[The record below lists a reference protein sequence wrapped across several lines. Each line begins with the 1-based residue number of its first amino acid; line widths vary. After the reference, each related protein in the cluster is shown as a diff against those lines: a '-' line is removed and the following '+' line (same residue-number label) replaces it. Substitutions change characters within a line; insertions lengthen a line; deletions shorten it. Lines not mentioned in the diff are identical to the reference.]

1 MYFLAFDF
9 GILLSLNLIFYIV
22 LGFAILGGFLSGLK
36 KSLFRLITMA
46 IFYILFFVTL
56 NLAVGFLWKTDLSFL
71 GQYLADFIDP
81 SLAGFVSFEESFLS
95 IVQFFIGEE
104 FNLSEMSPEF
114 MTMASGLAMFVLKIV
129 WTVLYFT
136 VILIVYKIICFII
149 RIIFFK
155 TKKGA
160 NKMRS
165 FGALVGAGNGL
176 MAIFIMLI
184 MLGGMMSV
192 VGSMSLLLEE
202 FAEST
207 EENDGTEELN
217 LAYRQDIYQAS
228 YSLLSEPTTESD
240 GTDEPMLPGDFQIA
254 DAIELLNQM
263 VEEYNS
269 NIFVKVANAIQVK
282 SVVDEDVQVP
292 MHINLFDT
300 VLSFEQNEKTI
311 AFRYELMV
319 MTEALEVF
327 MASEYQETQDL
338 TDIQGDE
345 IRQIF
350 EIISNSKLVIAVL
363 PMAIEYASIEY
374 DQELPVTIEELYD
387 GTIDFEAELATLGGI
402 AGALFDILNGA
413 GYIGGEGSLEQ
424 IEVTPENVRDLF
436 ADISGS
442 DIILLI
448 TETVLFPMLSDSEG
462 DFALIITIPENL
474 DLEAEFLAL
483 GEIFAEIIEAEVD
496 FADLMNEDITVT
508 LTAIAK
514 VDLTILL
521 ESRLITLAL
530 INVLSGNAQI
540 EGLDMLTIPSGI
552 SWEDIGENP
561 GELRKI
567 LEALNALMEVS
578 DTVDFEN
585 LDIDILVD
593 MDQETIN
600 TFFDSYIIRATV
612 TDIIKE
618 LPLGDMPL
626 VFPDIIYDDLNYF
639 TKDELVST
647 IMAVKLLI
655 VTENE
660 ETTFDPNKI
669 LNLTETEIDTLFSS
683 NILYATVGNYF
694 NTMDTSSF
702 VIPDSVNTTI
712 AVDEADLAVV
722 TKEELKNLFSAIGV
736 FELESFEGIEFDA
749 TYINRLENL
758 AGDDIDQA
766 EVNTL
771 LSSKIIHAT
780 LSDTIIGL
788 DKSLGGMLVV
798 PNYDALNQAIITEIE
813 GVKYILNAE
822 VYAVLRAMYHI
833 NITDFN
839 NVDFDDITIITD
851 NFDLLL
857 DSGIIHAT
865 ITDQI
870 INVSTIVVPETDID
884 DQAILITVDTVPFI
898 TEDELTNLLDGL
910 ELLNITDPNSFS
922 QFDLSVLNTDA
933 TRTELLESAILH
945 ATISDQVLA
954 VDDTLLYVPEQ
965 DELGTTLK
973 VTRGVNPTTFIIK
986 GEVKAIIA
994 AMVAMGYTDVD
1005 SLSQEIDANKFVD
1018 NADLVL
1024 ESASLQATVSEQI
1037 LGATAAL
1044 TIPET
1049 DETSNSIK
1057 VYYTDVTYI
1066 TSSELSNFFTSI
1078 KLFNIPDL
1086 SFDAFDEFNF
1096 ANLDTDVKRYE
1107 FLESAILHA
1116 TITNQLLDLDDTLLY
1131 VPEQDELG
1139 TDLITEVGIL
1149 PDKFIIKA
1157 EINSIIK
1164 AMIAMGYT
1172 DVNSLLMEIDANKFV
1187 DNADLVLESASMQAT
1202 VSTQILNATAALTT
1216 PETDELANPIK
1227 VYYTDITYITSSELS
1242 NFFNS
1247 VELFNIVNLSFDSF
1261 NQFNFAS
1268 LDTDLKRY
1276 EFLESAILHATI
1288 TKQMLDL
1295 SDDLLYVPEQD
1306 ELGTDLITEIGVLPD
1321 EFIIKAEINAIIK
1334 AMIAM
1339 GYTDVNSLAMEI
1351 SPQVFIDNK
1360 ALVLASASMQATVS
1374 NQLLGTSSALIIPD
1388 QDQLENPIR
1397 IVYSDV
1403 TFIESSEL
1411 DKLLTSVNLFGINN
1425 LDFDTFNVTVADVQ
1439 AVDYNVL
1446 FDSYIMVATVSDY
1459 FLDAASGDEN
1469 HLPGTTSLLIPTTAR
1484 ESILVA
1490 TVSEEAIEK
1499 QELIY
1504 MLDGFEVLGLND
1516 YSSNFDAS
1524 IITALT
1530 GSDIDQI
1537 FLSASIHVTVD
1548 NMMRGNANIS
1558 GKIPALAED
1567 ATTYAVTVTTKTEI
1581 RDFILATQHFGA
1593 SDFTSVTFDIY
1604 AVAALDSTQRDT
1616 VLDSMIVRNI
1626 LTPEIEDL
1634 GTYSLDPYV
1643 FVNTDYMNDDPLTFL
1658 KETAIIAALTHYGL
1672 I

>member
-22 LGFAILGGFLSGLK
+22 LGLAILGGFLSGLK

-56 NLAVGFLWKTDLSFL
+56 NLAVGFLWKMDLSFL

-114 MTMASGLAMFVLKIV
+114 MAMASGLAIFVLKIV

-136 VILIVYKIICFII
+136 VILIIYKIICFII

-160 NKMRS
+160 NKMRG

-192 VGSMSLLLEE
+192 VGSMSVLLEE

-207 EENDGTEELN
+207 EENDGTEQLS

-240 GTDEPMLPGDFQIA
+240 GTDEPMLPGDFEFA

-269 NIFVKVANAIQVK
+269 NVFVKVANAIQVK

-292 MHINLFDT
+292 MHINLFDM
-300 VLSFEQNEKTI
+300 VLSFDQNDKTI

-338 TDIQGDE
+338 TDIKGDE

-350 EIISNSKLVIAVL
+350 EILSNSKLVIAVL

-413 GYIGGEGSLEQ
+413 GYIGGEGSVEQ

-436 ADISGS
+436 ADIAGS

-448 TETVLFPMLSDSEG
+448 TEAVLFPMLSDSEDG
-462 DFALIITIPENL
+462 LALIITIPEDL
-474 DLEAEFLAL
+474 DLETEFLAL

-496 FADLMNEDITVT
+496 FADLMNEDIKVT

-540 EGLDMLTIPSGI
+540 DGLDVLTIPSGI

-567 LEALNALMEVS
+567 LEALNALLEVS
-578 DTVDFEN
+578 ETVDFEN

-593 MDQETIN
+593 MDEETIN

-612 TDIIKE
+612 TDILRE
-618 LPLGDMPL
+618 MDFGDMPL
-626 VFPDIIYDDLNYF
+626 IFPDIIYDELDYF

-702 VIPDSVNTTI
+702 VVPDSVNTTI
-712 AVDEADLAVV
+712 AVDGADLAVV
-722 TKEELKNLFSAIGV
+722 TKEELKNLFNAISV
-736 FELESFEGIEFDA
+736 FELESFEGINFDA
-749 TYINRLENL
+749 TYINRLENST
-758 AGDDIDQA
+758 GDEIDQA

-771 LSSKIIHAT
+771 LTSKIIHAT

-788 DKSLGGMLVV
+788 DKSQGGMLVV
-798 PNYDALNQAIITEIE
+798 PNYDVLNQTIVTETL
-813 GVKYILNAE
+813 GVKYIVDTE

-839 NVDFDDITIITD
+839 NVDFDDINVISD
-851 NFDLLL
+851 NFDYLL

-865 ITDQI
+865 MSDQI
-870 INVSTIVVPETDID
+870 INIGTTVIVPEKDID
-884 DQAILITVDTVPFI
+884 DDDILVVVDGVTFI
-898 TEDELTNLLDGL
+898 TEDELTNFIDGL
-910 ELLNITDPNSFS
+910 ELLGITDPDSFS
-922 QFDLSVLNTDA
+922 QFNLSVLNTDA
-933 TRTELLESAILH
+933 ARTELLESAILH

-954 VDDTLLYVPEQ
+954 VDDSLLYVPDQ

-973 VTRGVNPTTFIIK
+973 VVRGVNPTTFIIK
-986 GEVKAIIA
+986 AEVKAIIN

-1005 SLSQEIDANKFVD
+1005 SLSQQIDANKFVD
-1018 NADLVL
+1018 NAELVL
-1024 ESASLQATVSEQI
+1024 ESASMQATVSEQI
-1037 LGATAAL
+1037 LTATAAL
-1044 TIPET
+1044 TVPET
-1049 DETSNSIK
+1049 DEALTAIK

-1066 TSSELSNFFTSI
+1066 TSIELTNFFNAI
-1078 KLFNIPDL
+1078 ELFNIPDL
-1086 SFDAFDEFNF
+1086 SFDSFNQFDF
-1096 ANLDTDVKRYE
+1096 ANLDTDIKRYE

-1116 TITNQLLDLDDTLLY
+1116 TITDQLLDLDDNLLM

-1139 TDLITEVGIL
+1139 TDLITEVG
-1149 PDKFIIKA
+1149 
-1157 EINSIIK
+1157 
-1164 AMIAMGYT
+1164 
-1172 DVNSLLMEIDANKFV
+1172 
-1187 DNADLVLESASMQAT
+1187 
-1202 VSTQILNATAALTT
+1202 TA
-1216 PETDELANPIK
+1216 
-1227 VYYTDITYITSSELS
+1227 
-1242 NFFNS
+1242 
-1247 VELFNIVNLSFDSF
+1247 
-1261 NQFNFAS
+1261 
-1268 LDTDLKRY
+1268 
-1276 EFLESAILHATI
+1276 
-1288 TKQMLDL
+1288 
-1295 SDDLLYVPEQD
+1295 
-1306 ELGTDLITEIGVLPD
+1306 PD

-1339 GYTDVNSLAMEI
+1339 GYTDVNSLTLEI
-1351 SPQVFIDNK
+1351 NPQLFIDNK
-1360 ALVLASASMQATVS
+1360 TLILDSASMQATVS
-1374 NQLLGTSSALIIPD
+1374 NQLLGTLSALIIPD
-1388 QDQLENPIR
+1388 QDQLANQIR

-1411 DKLLTSVNLFGINN
+1411 DKLLTSINLFGIAN

-1459 FLDAASGDEN
+1459 FLDAASGDET
-1469 HLPGTTSLLIPTTAR
+1469 HLPGTTSLLIPTIVR
-1484 ESILVA
+1484 ESITVA
-1490 TVSEEAIEK
+1490 TVLGEAIEK

-1504 MLDGFEVLGLND
+1504 MLDGFEVLGLSD

-1524 IITALT
+1524 VITALT
-1530 GSDIDQI
+1530 SSDIDQI
-1537 FLSASIHVTVD
+1537 LLSASIHVTVD
-1548 NMMRGNANIS
+1548 NMMRGNASIS

-1581 RDFILATQHFGA
+1581 RDFILATQQVGA
-1593 SDFTSVTFDIY
+1593 SDFTTVTFDIY
-1604 AVAALDSTQRDT
+1604 AVAALDSTQRDI

-1626 LTPEIEDL
+1626 LTPELENL
-1634 GTYSLDPYV
+1634 ATQWPFSLDPYV
-1643 FVNTDYMNDDPLTFL
+1643 FVNTDYMNDDMLTFL
-1658 KETAIIAALTHYGL
+1658 KETAIVAALTHYGL

>member
-56 NLAVGFLWKTDLSFL
+56 NLAVGFLWKMDLSFL

-136 VILIVYKIICFII
+136 VILIIYKIICFII

-160 NKMRS
+160 NKMRG

-192 VGSMSLLLEE
+192 VGSMSVLLEE
-202 FAEST
+202 FAETT

-240 GTDEPMLPGDFQIA
+240 GTDEPILPADFEMA

-269 NIFVKVANAIQVK
+269 NIFVKIANAIQVK

-292 MHINLFDT
+292 MHINLFDM

-338 TDIQGDE
+338 TDIKGDE
-345 IRQIF
+345 IRQMF
-350 EIISNSKLVIAVL
+350 EILSNSKLVIAAL

-436 ADISGS
+436 ADIAGS

-448 TETVLFPMLSDSEG
+448 TETVLFPMLSNDEDG
-462 DFALIITIPENL
+462 LALIITIPEDL
-474 DLEAEFLAL
+474 DLETEFLAL

-496 FADLMNEDITVT
+496 FADLMNEDIKVT

-521 ESRLITLAL
+521 ESRLITMAL
-530 INVLSGNAQI
+530 INILSGNAQI
-540 EGLDMLTIPSGI
+540 EDLDVLTIPSGI

-567 LEALNALMEVS
+567 LEALNALLEVS

-585 LDIDILVD
+585 LDINILVD
-593 MDQETIN
+593 MDEETIN
-600 TFFDSYIIRATV
+600 TFFDSYIIRATI
-612 TDIIKE
+612 TDILRE
-618 LPLGDMPL
+618 MDFGDMPL
-626 VFPDIIYDDLNYF
+626 VFPDIIYDELNYF

-647 IMAVKLLI
+647 IKAVKLLI

-702 VIPDSVNTTI
+702 VVPDSVNTTI
-712 AVDEADLAVV
+712 AVDGADLAVV
-722 TKEELKNLFSAIGV
+722 TKEELKNLFNAISV
-736 FELESFEGIEFDA
+736 FELESFEGINFDA
-749 TYINRLENL
+749 TYITRLENST
-758 AGDDIDQA
+758 GDDIDQA

-771 LSSKIIHAT
+771 LTSKIIHAT

-788 DKSLGGMLVV
+788 DKSQGGMLVV
-798 PNYDALNQAIITEIE
+798 PNYDILNQEIVTETL
-813 GVKYILNAE
+813 GVKYIVDTE

-839 NVDFDDITIITD
+839 NVDFDDINVISD
-851 NFDLLL
+851 NFDYLL

-865 ITDQI
+865 MSDQI
-870 INVSTIVVPETDID
+870 INIGTTVIVPEKDID
-884 DQAILITVDTVPFI
+884 DEDVLVVVDGVTFIL
-898 TEDELTNLLDGL
+898 EDELTNFIDGL
-910 ELLNITDPNSFS
+910 ELLGITDPDSFS
-922 QFDLSVLNTDA
+922 QFNLSVLNTDA
-933 TRTELLESAILH
+933 ARTELLESAILH

-954 VDDTLLYVPEQ
+954 VDDSLLYVPDQ

-973 VTRGVNPTTFIIK
+973 VVRGVNPTTFIIK
-986 GEVKAIIA
+986 TEVKAIIN

-1005 SLSQEIDANKFVD
+1005 SLSQ
-1018 NADLVL
+1018 
-1024 ESASLQATVSEQI
+1024 Q
-1037 LGATAAL
+1037 
-1044 TIPET
+1044 
-1049 DETSNSIK
+1049 
-1057 VYYTDVTYI
+1057 
-1066 TSSELSNFFTSI
+1066 
-1078 KLFNIPDL
+1078 
-1086 SFDAFDEFNF
+1086 
-1096 ANLDTDVKRYE
+1096 
-1107 FLESAILHA
+1107 
-1116 TITNQLLDLDDTLLY
+1116 
-1131 VPEQDELG
+1131 
-1139 TDLITEVGIL
+1139 
-1149 PDKFIIKA
+1149 
-1157 EINSIIK
+1157 
-1164 AMIAMGYT
+1164 
-1172 DVNSLLMEIDANKFV
+1172 IDANKFV

-1202 VSTQILNATAALTT
+1202 VSEQILTATAALTV
-1216 PETDELANPIK
+1216 PETDEAMTAIK
-1227 VYYTDITYITSSELS
+1227 VYYTDVTYITSLELT
-1242 NFFNS
+1242 NFFNAI
-1247 VELFNIVNLSFDSF
+1247 ELFDIPDLSFDSF
-1261 NQFNFAS
+1261 NQFNFAN
-1268 LDTDLKRY
+1268 LDTDIKRY

-1288 TKQMLDL
+1288 TDQLLDL
-1295 SDDLLYVPEQD
+1295 DDNLLMVPEQD
-1306 ELGTDLITEIGVLPD
+1306 ELGTELITEVGASPD

-1339 GYTDVNSLAMEI
+1339 GYTDVNSLTLEI
-1351 SPQVFIDNK
+1351 NPQLFIDNK
-1360 ALVLASASMQATVS
+1360 TLILDSASMQATVS
-1374 NQLLGTSSALIIPD
+1374 NQLLGTTSALIIPD
-1388 QDQLENPIR
+1388 QDQLANQIR
-1397 IVYSDV
+1397 IVYPDV

-1411 DKLLTSVNLFGINN
+1411 DKLLTSINLFGISN

-1459 FLDAASGDEN
+1459 FLDAANGDET
-1469 HLPGTTSLLIPTTAR
+1469 HLPGTTSLLIPTTVR

-1490 TVSEEAIEK
+1490 TVLEEAIEK

-1524 IITALT
+1524 VITALT
-1530 GSDIDQI
+1530 STDIDQI
-1537 FLSASIHVTVD
+1537 LLSASIHVTVD

-1581 RDFILATQHFGA
+1581 RDFILATQQVGA
-1593 SDFTSVTFDIY
+1593 SDFTTVTFDIY

-1626 LTPEIEDL
+1626 LTPELEDL
-1634 GTYSLDPYV
+1634 ATQFPFSADPYI